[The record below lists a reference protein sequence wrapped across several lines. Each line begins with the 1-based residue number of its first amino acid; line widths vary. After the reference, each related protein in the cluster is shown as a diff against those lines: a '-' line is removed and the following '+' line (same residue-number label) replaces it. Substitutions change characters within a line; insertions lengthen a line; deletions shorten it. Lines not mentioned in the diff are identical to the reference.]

1 MAPFGIPLVSW
12 RLSVKA
18 GDLVKNGA
26 SVLFADHDREL
37 VGLVLKTYMLGELH
51 CEVLLSGERWD
62 LYESMLE
69 VINVAE

>member
-1 MAPFGIPLVSW
+1 M
-12 RLSVKA
+12 KA
-18 GDLVKNGA
+18 GDLVKIGA

-37 VGLVLKTYMLGELH
+37 VCLVLKTYMLGELH